1 MASGQARVLLMDD
14 EPAIRDAV
22 GEMLECL
29 GYEVVVCRDGLAAIE
44 CYKLAWEA
52 GAPFDAVLM
61 DLTIV
66 GGMGGKET
74 IRHLLEL
81 DPAIKAV
88 ASSGYSDDPVM
99 AHHNKYGFR
108 AVLAKPY
115 TLKEL
120 ETTLRG
126 VIVSV

>member
-1 MASGQARVLLMDD
+1 LSAEQERILLMDD

-29 GYEVVVCRDGLAAIE
+29 GFDVEVCRDGQGAIE
-44 CYKLAWEA
+44 RYRRAQEA
-52 GAPFDAVLM
+52 GTPFDAVLM

-81 DPAIKAV
+81 DPAVKAV
-88 ASSGYSDDPVM
+88 ASSGYSDDPVL
-99 AHHNKYGFR
+99 AQHQKYGFR

-120 ETTLRG
+120 ENTLRKL
-126 VIVSV
+126 IASA

>member
-1 MASGQARVLLMDD
+1 MDD

-29 GYEVVVCRDGLAAIE
+29 GFEVEVCRDGQAAID
-44 CYKLAWEA
+44 CYRRAMKA
-52 GAPFDAVLM
+52 GTPFDAVLM

-74 IRHLLEL
+74 IRHLQEL

-88 ASSGYSDDPVM
+88 ASSGYSDDPVL
-99 AHHNKYGFR
+99 AHHLQYGFR
-108 AVLAKPY
+108 AVLTKPY

-120 ETTLRG
+120 ETTIRKL
-126 VIVSV
+126 IDSA

>member
-1 MASGQARVLLMDD
+1 MAAGQERILLMDD
-14 EPAIRDAV
+14 EQAIREAV

-29 GYEVVVCRDGLAAIE
+29 GFEVEVCRDGQAALDL
-44 CYKLAWEA
+44 YKIALDT
-52 GAPFDAVLM
+52 GTPFDAVLM

-81 DPAIKAV
+81 DPSVKAV
-88 ASSGYSDDPVM
+88 ASSGYSDDPVL
-99 AHHNKYGFR
+99 AQHQQYGFR
-108 AVLAKPY
+108 AVLKKPY

-120 ETTLRG
+120 DSTLRKLSG
-126 VIVSV
+126 NG